1 MHDGDTCGNV
11 LDTCSTASGPRGDT
25 GRESTMADIVLINP
39 QFQVSYGGLD
49 HALPL
54 RGKKCNIPPA
64 CLPLLAALT
73 PAGHTVTCIDEN
85 VEPIDYDRLARADI
99 VGLTGM
105 TVQRARMLE
114 ILRELKSRGVFT
126 IVGGPWVSVQEDY
139 FDGLTDVIFIGEA
152 ETTWPQFLEE
162 WAEGRHQYRYQQA
175 EATDMTQVPVPRYD
189 LLKSKDYLFGSVQF
203 SRGCPFQ
210 CEFCDIIVTFGR
222 RPRLKTS
229 AQVIA
234 ELEAMRTQHLK
245 MAFIVDDNLI
255 GNKAAVKKLL
265 RDLIAWQTAE
275 GYPFTFFTEASLN
288 LAEDE
293 ELIQLMDAAN
303 IVTVFIGIES
313 PNEESLRETK
323 KYQNVKKTD
332 SIVDRVRKV
341 QDSGI
346 EVWCG
351 MIVGFDHDD
360 TRIFKAQQEF
370 LRQTDIMHA
379 MVGML
384 SAIPKTPL
392 HARLKNEGRLD
403 LDDEQPFG
411 TNVIPLGMSREELRD
426 GYVDLM
432 QELYDPDFYFER
444 LENLFLTRKFDWA
457 RTRNAY
463 WRKHPWRK
471 LKSQSV
477 DAVLATGL
485 FLRLMK
491 NVPDPGVRRTYRR
504 RMATMVR
511 RRFDPSLLFI
521 CVIKCA
527 MHYPHYTMS
536 RQMADEH
543 RLVNTF

>member
-1 MHDGDTCGNV
+1 
-11 LDTCSTASGPRGDT
+11 
-25 GRESTMADIVLINP
+25 MADIVLINP
-39 QFQVSYGGLD
+39 RFQVSYWGLE

-54 RGKKCNIPPA
+54 LGKKCNIPSA
-64 CLPLLAALT
+64 CLPLLASLT
-73 PAGHTVTCIDEN
+73 PAGHSVTLVDEN
-85 VEPIDYDRLARADI
+85 VEPIDYDRLERADI

-105 TVQRARMLE
+105 TVQRARMRE
-114 ILRELKSRGVFT
+114 ILTELKTRGVFT
-126 IVGGPWVSVQEDY
+126 IVGGPWVTVQEDY
-139 FDGLTDVIFIGEA
+139 FGDLPDVIFVGEA

-162 WAEGRHQYRYQQA
+162 WAKGRHQCRYEQA
-175 EATDMTQVPVPRYD
+175 EPTDMTQVPTPRYD
-189 LLKSKDYLFGSVQF
+189 LLKTKDYLFGSVQF

-234 ELEAMRTQHLK
+234 ELEAMRKQHLK

-255 GNKAAVKKLL
+255 GNKIAVKELL
-265 RDLIAWQTAE
+265 RDLAAWQTAE

-293 ELIQLMDAAN
+293 ELIRLMDAAN

-313 PNEESLRETK
+313 PNEESLKETK
-323 KYQNVKKTD
+323 KYQNVKKSE

-360 TRIFKAQQEF
+360 TRIFKAQREF

-392 HARLKNEGRLD
+392 HARLKDEGRLD

-411 TNVIPLGMSREELRD
+411 TNVIPLNMTREELRD
-426 GYVDLM
+426 GYVELM
-432 QELYDPDFYFER
+432 GELYDPDFYFER
-444 LENLFLTRKFDWA
+444 LENLFLAREFDWG
-457 RTRNAY
+457 RSRKAY
-463 WRKHPWRK
+463 WRKHPWKK

-477 DAVLATGL
+477 DAVLAAGL

-491 NVPDPGVRRTYRR
+491 NIPDPELRRIYRR
-504 RMATMVR
+504 RMATMLLR
-511 RRFDPSLLFI
+511 RPDPSLLFI

-527 MHYPHYTMS
+527 MHYHHSTMS
-536 RQMADEH
+536 RQMAEQQ
-543 RLVNTF
+543 RPVNTF